1 MIRNRPEVVVPVGG
15 KGALGRDAPLG
26 GRRREV
32 RARWG
37 SICAL
42 APSFGGLDV
51 ARRRSQGA
59 PRPGARGVG
68 RASGRPAGGQKG
80 SIDLLNKDP
89 EKKAGAGE
97 ATLVARGLKKS
108 YGGFE
113 AVKGVD
119 FEVYRGECFGFLGP
133 NGAGKT
139 TTMKMIYGA
148 AVPTGGEL
156 KVAGLDVR
164 RHERE
169 VKRRIG
175 VVPQE
180 NNLDEDLKVRENLLV
195 FGRYFDLPRK
205 VVRRRAA
212 ELLEFI
218 QLSERADARVEQLS
232 GGMKRRL
239 LIARALVND
248 PDLVV
253 LDEPTTGLD
262 PQARHLVWNKLRELT
277 SEGKTLVLTTH
288 YMDEAAQLCDR
299 LCIMESGWIIAE
311 DTPRDLISK
320 HVSPEVLEFRASPD
334 ALERLAPIVED
345 VADNLDR
352 IGEALL
358 VYTSDPEAV
367 TRKVR
372 ESGIEIRNILHRQ
385 ASLEDVF
392 LKLTGRR
399 LVD

>member
-1 MIRNRPEVVVPVGG
+1 LNTYTEKNV
-15 KGALGRDAPLG
+15 
-26 GRRREV
+26 
-32 RARWG
+32 
-37 SICAL
+37 
-42 APSFGGLDV
+42 GLDV
-51 ARRRSQGA
+51 
-59 PRPGARGVG
+59 
-68 RASGRPAGGQKG
+68 
-80 SIDLLNKDP
+80 
-89 EKKAGAGE
+89 GE
-97 ATLVARGLKKS
+97 TTLVARDLKKS
-108 YGGFE
+108 YAGFD

-139 TTMKMIYGA
+139 TTMKMIYAA
-148 AVPTGGEL
+148 AVPTSGEL
-156 KVAGLDVR
+156 EVAGLDVKSA
-164 RHERE
+164 ERE

-180 NNLDEDLKVRENLLV
+180 NNLDEDLKVKENLLV
-195 FGRYFDLPRK
+195 YGRYFDLPRK
-205 VVRRRAA
+205 LVRRRAE
-212 ELLEFI
+212 ELLEFV
-218 QLSERADARVEQLS
+218 QLSDKADAKVEQLS

-248 PDLVV
+248 PELVV

-262 PQARHLVWNKLRELT
+262 PQARHLVWDKLRQLT
-277 SEGKTLVLTTH
+277 GEGKTLILTTH
-288 YMDEAAQLCDR
+288 YMEEAAQLCDR
-299 LCIMESGWIIAE
+299 LCIMEGGRIIAE

-320 HVSPEVLEFRASPD
+320 HISPEVLEFRASPD
-334 ALERLAPIVED
+334 ALEKLYPTVED
-345 VADNLDR
+345 VADNVDR

-367 TRKVR
+367 TRKAR
-372 ESGIEIRNILHRQ
+372 ESGIQVRNILHRQ

>member
-1 MIRNRPEVVVPVGG
+1 MKQEIERKTVT
-15 KGALGRDAPLG
+15 
-26 GRRREV
+26 
-32 RARWG
+32 
-37 SICAL
+37 
-42 APSFGGLDV
+42 
-51 ARRRSQGA
+51 
-59 PRPGARGVG
+59 
-68 RASGRPAGGQKG
+68 
-80 SIDLLNKDP
+80 
-89 EKKAGAGE
+89 GE
-97 ATLVARGLKKS
+97 TTLVGRGLKKS
-108 YGGFE
+108 YADFE

-156 KVAGLDVR
+156 KVVGLDVKR
-164 RHERE
+164 AERE

-180 NNLDEDLKVRENLLV
+180 NNLDEDLKVEENLLV
-195 FGRYFDLPRK
+195 YGRYFDLPRK
-205 VVRRRAA
+205 LRRRRAA
-212 ELLEFI
+212 ELLEFV
-218 QLSERADARVEQLS
+218 QLQDKADSKVEQLS

-239 LIARALVND
+239 LIARALIND

-262 PQARHLVWNKLRELT
+262 PQARHLVWDKLRELAARGT
-277 SEGKTLVLTTH
+277 TLVLTTH

-299 LCIMESGWIIAE
+299 LCIMEGGRIITE
-311 DTPRDLISK
+311 GSPLSLISEN
-320 HVSPEVLEFRASPD
+320 VSPEVLEIRAAPGDLEKLVASVEGAADSVDRVGGAIYVYASD
-334 ALERLAPIVED
+334 A
-345 VADNLDR
+345 
-352 IGEALL
+352 
-358 VYTSDPEAV
+358 EAV
-367 TRKVR
+367 TRRVR
-372 ESGIEIRNILHRQ
+372 ESGVPTANILQRQ

>member
-1 MIRNRPEVVVPVGG
+1 MNA
-15 KGALGRDAPLG
+15 GAQ
-26 GRRREV
+26 RE
-32 RARWG
+32 
-37 SICAL
+37 
-42 APSFGGLDV
+42 
-51 ARRRSQGA
+51 
-59 PRPGARGVG
+59 
-68 RASGRPAGGQKG
+68 
-80 SIDLLNKDP
+80 
-89 EKKAGAGE
+89 EGAGE
-97 ATLVARGLKKS
+97 VTLAARGLRKS

-156 KVAGLDVR
+156 EVAGLSVR
-164 RHERE
+164 RAERE

-180 NNLDEDLKVRENLLV
+180 NNLDEDLKVKENLLV
-195 FGRYFDLPRK
+195 YGRYFDLPKKTIRQ
-205 VVRRRAA
+205 RAE
-212 ELLEFI
+212 ELVEFV
-218 QLSERADARVEQLS
+218 QLSEKADNEVEELS

-239 LIARALVND
+239 LVARALIND

-262 PQARHLVWNKLRELT
+262 PQARHLVWERLRELQT
-277 SEGKTLVLTTH
+277 EGKTLVLTTH

-299 LCIMESGWIIAE
+299 LVIMDGGEITAQGS
-311 DTPRDLISK
+311 PRELIEEY
-320 HVSPEVLEFRASPD
+320 VSSEVLEFRVGSG
-334 ALERLAPIVED
+334 ALKEITSLVED
-345 VADNLDR
+345 EADQIDH
-352 IGEALL
+352 ADDSLL
-358 VYTSDPEAV
+358 VYTSEADAV
-367 TRKVR
+367 IEKVR
-372 ESGIEIRNILHRQ
+372 GSGVTVENSIRRQ

-399 LVD
+399 LIE